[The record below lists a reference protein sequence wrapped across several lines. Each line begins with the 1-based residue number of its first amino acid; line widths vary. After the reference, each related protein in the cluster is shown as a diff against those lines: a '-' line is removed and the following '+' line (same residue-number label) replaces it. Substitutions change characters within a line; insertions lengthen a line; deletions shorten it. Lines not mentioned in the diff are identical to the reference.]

1 MTKVKKQP
9 ADPSSSPRIP
19 PSPLRVALVG
29 PLILYFGGV
38 ALHFSILVFA
48 AAHDTV
54 MGSRFSLF
62 MQEYTA
68 SMLFWSLV
76 VGTVVWFPVIIFSVM
91 AHKTYMD
98 RYGRR
103 LT

>member
-1 MTKVKKQP
+1 MAKVKKQP
-9 ADPSSSPRIP
+9 AAPSPEPRIP

-29 PLILYFGGV
+29 PIILYFGGA

-54 MGSRFSLF
+54 TDSRISLF
-62 MQEYTA
+62 MQEYTP
-68 SMLFWSLV
+68 SILFWSLV
-76 VGTVVWFPVIIFSVM
+76 IGTVVWLPVVLFSVM